1 MPWLRVQFMI
11 SLQMFQ
17 ANVRQECMDAEVTA
31 QSPISHICLKQSRQS
46 SAD

>member
-17 ANVRQECMDAEVTA
+17 ANVRQECMDAV
-31 QSPISHICLKQSRQS
+31 SNS
-46 SAD
+46 SESNQPHMSEAEQAILC